1 MDEDKSNLQCGFGKW
16 RPKWLQRFA
25 KPSAFLISFSLLGIV
40 QGAYY
45 AYLIGVIS
53 TIEKR
58 YSFNSK
64 ATGLILTMDN
74 VTPILTSTI
83 IGYYGR
89 NINRPK
95 WIGLGMLIVVIS
107 CFLSC
112 LPYFIYGP
120 AFDLFSNTT
129 NLEKENELCETRS
142 KEKDCDD
149 DKSITIP
156 ALTCFA
162 LASLL
167 KGFGSTAYYTIGIPY
182 MDDNIKK
189 KQSALYL
196 GICYALRLLGPTFG
210 FVLSSVCLRYY
221 EYPGYT
227 PSFSKEDPRWIGAW
241 WLGFLIL
248 GIAMIIGTIPMFFF
262 PAALTK
268 AQTKRTEE
276 KENSENETNVLNI
289 KDILISSLRIL
300 RNPVIFW
307 YMMSDIIVGNGW
319 LGHYIFLPKYFESQF
334 GQAAADANLLTGPV
348 ALISMQVGLISGGII
363 IRKFKPKPHY
373 IAFSVMINDIISAF
387 LIFSFMMMGCPQIL
401 MLGTENRNGELIL
414 ENSCN
419 SNCECTLATFQ
430 PVCGTDSLSTYFSPC
445 FAGCT
450 ESNDTLYS
458 NCQCVHDEKQN
469 FTLSTAV
476 SEYCKQNCQK
486 LIPYIVTFSL
496 LCVISSVNSVGF
508 SLLLFRAID
517 PKDKSLALGLG
528 EAILSIFVFIPNP
541 LIYGAITDTA
551 CMVWEEKCGKKGNC
565 WIYDSNKFRYYLHG
579 STGGLLL
586 IGAICD
592 FFIAYHSR
600 KIKNFYDDEADETGE
615 QSRKSST
622 ARETYSN
629 VSLKKKF

>member
-16 RPKWLQRFA
+16 RPKWLQHFA

-74 VTPILTSTI
+74 VTPILTSII

-129 NLEKENELCETRS
+129 SLEKENELCETRS
-142 KEKDCDD
+142 KEKYCDD

-210 FVLSSVCLRYY
+210 FVLSAVCLRYY
-221 EYPGYT
+221 EYPAY
-227 PSFSKEDPRWIGAW
+227 
-241 WLGFLIL
+241 
-248 GIAMIIGTIPMFFF
+248 
-262 PAALTK
+262 
-268 AQTKRTEE
+268 
-276 KENSENETNVLNI
+276 
-289 KDILISSLRIL
+289 ILISSLRIL

-307 YMMSDIIVGNGW
+307 YMMSDIIIGNGW

-334 GQAAADANLLTGPV
+334 GQSAADANLLTGPV
-348 ALISMQVGLISGGII
+348 ALISIQVGLISGGII

-373 IAFSVMINDIISAF
+373 IAFSVMINDIISAL

-419 SNCECTLATFQ
+419 SNCDCTLATFQ
-430 PVCGTDSLSTYFSPC
+430 PVCGTDSQSSYFSPC
-445 FAGCT
+445 FAGCS

-469 FTLSTAV
+469 FIISTAT

-486 LIPYIVTFSL
+486 IISYIVTFAF

-508 SLLLFRAID
+508 SLLLFRIVT
-517 PKDKSLALGLG
+517 
-528 EAILSIFVFIPNP
+528 EV
-541 LIYGAITDTA
+541 
-551 CMVWEEKCGKKGNC
+551 V
-565 WIYDSNKFRYYLHG
+565 
-579 STGGLLL
+579 
-586 IGAICD
+586 
-592 FFIAYHSR
+592 
-600 KIKNFYDDEADETGE
+600 
-615 QSRKSST
+615 
-622 ARETYSN
+622 
-629 VSLKKKF
+629 